1 MKKHEILYDWLHS
14 YITTLADSA
23 IAERFSESLAKERQ
37 NNFAQLTE
45 ELRQHSVE
53 LIKAKASRLHI
64 GNWKAL
70 WDSFSK
76 FADDFN
82 DFPDLVAK
90 KVQLT
95 IIIANKLAGD
105 QASLDLKNIDE
116 SLFEI
121 RDLEISPPLN
131 WFVWQNSRSLV
142 DSVVVVSCADIPALA
157 VDIPATNISPELGF
171 QFLAALIRLPNITSK
186 HAALIKKT
194 NPSISDKAVDAFA
207 RLALVSDGKAVHRP
221 RQYTIVPQ
229 IFDRDA
235 VKAGIAYHQFNDI
248 FDVLSEYNSR
258 SEILTKYLT
267 LYHVIENFMFKLP
280 IVRLERRKNGDMFS
294 IRDFR
299 NMYSKVSDTEADAI
313 NKAILKL
320 LDYEISP
327 GHTFKAR
334 VVTTW
339 NKLLPANAP
348 TGRDAEIQ
356 GVLGALGLTEKDI
369 ALTHA
374 QFKANLG
381 SNLARVVYGIR
392 NAVVHNKATEFHLT
406 YATLTGAFCLIIEE
420 FLIPVLEEICFAL
433 ISNKNDY
440 VWYSNEHLVLYG

>member
-14 YITTLADSA
+14 HITTMADSE
-23 IAERFSESLAKERQ
+23 IAERFSEGLAKERQ
-37 NNFAQLTE
+37 NNFSRLAE
-45 ELRQHSVE
+45 ELRLHSAE
-53 LIKAKASRLHI
+53 LVKAKASRLHT
-64 GNWKAL
+64 GNWRAL
-70 WDSFSK
+70 WHSFSQ
-76 FADDFN
+76 FAEDFS
-82 DFPDLVAK
+82 DFPDLAAK

-95 IIIANKLAGD
+95 IIIANKLASD
-105 QASLDLKNIDE
+105 QVSLDLNIIDE
-116 SLFEI
+116 FLFEI

-142 DSVVVVSCADIPALA
+142 DSVVVVSCADVPALA
-157 VDIPATNISPELGF
+157 ADIPATNISPELGF
-171 QFLAALIRLPNITSK
+171 HFLAALIRLPDITSK
-186 HAALIKKT
+186 HAALIRKT
-194 NPSISDKAVDAFA
+194 TPSISDKAVDAFA
-207 RLALVSDGKAVHRP
+207 RLALVSDGKAVHQP
-221 RQYTIVPQ
+221 RQYTAIPQ

-280 IVRLERRKNGDMFS
+280 IVRLERRKNGGMFS

-299 NMYSKVSDTEADAI
+299 NMYSKVNDTEADAI

-327 GHTFKAR
+327 GHTFKSR
-334 VVTTW
+334 VISIW

-348 TGRDAEIQ
+348 AGRAAEIQ
-356 GVLGALGLTEKDI
+356 NVLGALGLTERDI

-374 QFKANLG
+374 QFRLNLG
-381 SNLARVVYGIR
+381 ANLARVIYGIR

-406 YATLTGAFCLIIEE
+406 YATLTSAFCLIIEE
-420 FLIPVLEEICFAL
+420 FLVPVLEEICFSL

-440 VWYSNEHLVLYG
+440 VWYSREHLVLYG